1 MDKRFALALKYY
13 EAGLPGEAWA
23 LLRDAVLRD
32 TVDGPEPSVDVLGLA
47 AVLRLEALAFEDALS
62 LSSRVIA
69 LDPAHVGARLWQA
82 QALLHLGR
90 MTEAEAAIAAAT
102 VLPGANPAGW
112 NNVGNL
118 LDELGHPEAARAA
131 LARAIAQAPDFS
143 LAHNNL
149 GVVLAGQGQYAAAA
163 AEHRIALNCEPGNLA
178 ARNNLGVA
186 LLEQGLAAEA
196 VAAFDDVLRADPS
209 MRDAAGNRLYAD
221 IYSESDPRALH
232 AAHAAWGK
240 AMPAP
245 PPLRPADGNPA
256 RRLRVGYV
264 SPDFR
269 RHSVSFFIEPILA
282 AHDPAAVEVFC
293 YADVAR
299 ADAVT
304 ARLRAAAHH
313 WRDVYGKSDDD
324 VFHLIQG
331 DGIDILVD
339 LAGHTKGNRLAVFA
353 RRPAPV
359 QVTAWGYPATTG
371 LSAMD
376 YRLCDAVTDP
386 AVAADAYAVETL
398 VRLVP
403 GLHCYLPP
411 DPAPPVADLPA
422 LTSGHVT
429 FGSFNKLAKISP
441 STVAMWAG
449 VLRAVPRSR
458 LLLKTKPLA
467 ETETRARLERSFAMH
482 GIAAA
487 RLDLRAWVPDD
498 SGHLGLYNTVDIALD
513 TFPYN
518 GTTTTCEAL
527 WMGVP
532 VLTMTGAG
540 HAARVGA
547 SLLTQVGMTDWI
559 ADAPD
564 MFAARAAGFAGDLE
578 ALAQVRRDLRAR
590 VRTSALCDAPAHA
603 RGVEAAYRAVWRKS
617 CAGASAQ

>member
-1 MDKRFALALKYY
+1 MDQNFALALKYY

-23 LLRDAVLRD
+23 MLRDAID
-32 TVDGPEPSVDVLGLA
+32 APEPSVDVLGLA
-47 AVLRLEALAFEDALS
+47 AVLRLEARAFDDAIS
-62 LSSRVIA
+62 LSARVIA
-69 LDPAHVGARLWQA
+69 MDSAHVGARLWQA

-90 MTEAEAAIAAAT
+90 VAEADAAIAAAAA
-102 VLPGANPAGW
+102 LPGANAAGW
-112 NNVGNL
+112 NNIGNL
-118 LDELGHPEAARAA
+118 LDEMGYPDAARAA
-131 LARAIAQAPDFS
+131 LVRAIAQAPDFS

-149 GVVLAGQGQYAAAA
+149 GTVLAGQGQYAAAA
-163 AEHRIALNCEPGNLA
+163 AEYRIALDCDPGNLA

-186 LLEQGLAAEA
+186 LLEQGLASEA
-196 VAAFDDVLRADPS
+196 VAAFDDVLRADPR
-209 MRDAAGNRLYAD
+209 MGDAAGNRLYAD
-221 IYSESDPRALH
+221 IYSETNPRAIH

-240 AMPAP
+240 AQPAP
-245 PPLRPADGNPA
+245 PPVRPADGNPA

-269 RHSVSFFIEPILA
+269 RHSVSFFVEPILA

-293 YADVAR
+293 YADVAG

-304 ARLRAAAHH
+304 ARLQAAVHH
-313 WRDVYGKSDDD
+313 WRDVYGRSDDE
-324 VFHLIQG
+324 VFHLIK
-331 DGIDILVD
+331 DDRIDILVD

-371 LSAMD
+371 LNAMD
-376 YRLCDAVTDP
+376 YRLCDAITDP
-386 AVAADAYAVETL
+386 AGEADATAVENL

-411 DPAPPVADLPA
+411 DRTPPVVDLPA
-422 LTSGHVT
+422 TTNGYVT

-441 STVAMWAG
+441 STVAMWAA

-467 ETETRARLERSFAMH
+467 EAETRARLEPAFAMH
-482 GIAAA
+482 GIATS

-498 SGHLGLYNTVDIALD
+498 GGHLGLYNAVDIALD

-532 VLTMTGAG
+532 VLTMAGAG

-559 ADAPD
+559 ADAPET
-564 MFAARAAGFAGDLE
+564 FAARAAAVAGDLE
-578 ALAQVRRDLRAR
+578 ALAQVRGGLRAR
-590 VRTSALCDAPAHA
+590 VQASALCDAAAHA